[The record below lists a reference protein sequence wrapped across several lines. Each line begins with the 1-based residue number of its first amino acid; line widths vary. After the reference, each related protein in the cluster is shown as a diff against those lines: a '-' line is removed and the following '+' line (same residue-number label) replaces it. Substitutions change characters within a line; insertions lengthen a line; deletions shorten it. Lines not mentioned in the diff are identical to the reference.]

1 MPQEQNYD
9 VIIVGAGAAGL
20 YAALNL
26 EKEAKVLLLSKK
38 GARSFQQ
45 LPGARRSRFRSISG
59 KR

>member
-26 EKEAKVLLLSKK
+26 EKEAKVLLLSK
-38 GARSFQQ
+38 RSSLFPTAPWRKAES
-45 LPGARRSRFRSISG
+45 LP
-59 KR
+59 